1 MTIKK
6 SISLISLCFILSLI
20 VSLIFI
26 IFIDPK
32 EAGIFGL
39 VVFLAAVFLAT
50 LSFFTLI
57 FIILKIRWMKDK
69 ERIFENFFPSFRR
82 AIFIAFFLIG
92 LVLLN
97 RFKLLEWWSYGIL
110 LLVIILLETIFSLKK
125 KKIIYLESKNVS
137 GDSTN

>member
-69 ERIFENFFPSFRR
+69 ERIFENFSPSFRR